1 MTENAPEVTALE
13 AAAEQVRQQLGLA
26 AYNEAAVRELDHFI
40 EAQRTELAPNSSDR
54 EGVVT
59 ALGCF
64 FGQCLVNTYHAEWAA
79 GPDGTTGV
87 GVANQLFFNPF
98 YLVNEQLNNGQAASV
113 TTFFRSVPQRLVAA
127 SGARK
132 RWIS

>member
-1 MTENAPEVTALE
+1 MSENSPETAALL

-26 AYNEAAVRELDHFI
+26 AYNAAAVLELDHFI
-40 EAQRTELAPNSSDR
+40 EAQRTELAPSSADR

-64 FGQCLVNTYHAEWAA
+64 LGQCLVSTYRAEWAA
-79 GPDGTTGV
+79 GADGSTGV
-87 GVANQLFFNPF
+87 GLANQLFFNPF
-98 YLVNEQLNNGQAASV
+98 YLVNQQLNNGEAASV
-113 TTFFRSVPQRLVAA
+113 AVFFRSVPQRLVAA
-127 SGARK
+127 GGARK

>member
-1 MTENAPEVTALE
+1 MTENAPETTALL

-26 AYNEAAVRELDHFI
+26 AYNEAAVLELDRFI
-40 EAQRTELAPNSSDR
+40 TVQRTELPAHSPDR
-54 EGVVT
+54 EGVVL

-64 FGQCLVNTYHAEWAA
+64 LGQCLVSTYRAEWAA

-87 GVANQLFFNPF
+87 GLANQLFFNPF
-98 YLVNEQLNNGQAASV
+98 YLVHQQLNSGEAASV
-113 TTFFRSVPQRLVAA
+113 AAFFRSVPQRLVAA
-127 SGARK
+127 SAARK

>member
-1 MTENAPEVTALE
+1 MPENSSEVNALQ

-26 AYNEAAVRELDHFI
+26 AFNAEAVRELDHFI
-40 EAQRTELAPNSSDR
+40 EAQRAELAPQAGER
-54 EGVVT
+54 EGVVA

-64 FGQCLVNTYHAEWAA
+64 LGQCLVSAYHAEWAA

-87 GVANQLFFNPF
+87 GLANRLFFNPF
-98 YLVNEQLNNGQAASV
+98 YLVNQQFDRGTVASV
-113 TTFFRSVPQRLVAA
+113 AAFFQSVPQRLVGAA
-127 SGARK
+127 GARK

>member
-1 MTENAPEVTALE
+1 MTENAPEVDSLQ

-26 AYNEAAVRELDHFI
+26 TYDAAAVLELDHFI
-40 EAQRTELAPNSSDR
+40 EVQRTELPPQAPER
-54 EGVVT
+54 EGLVA

-64 FGQCLVNTYHAEWAA
+64 LGQCLVQAYRAEWAA
-79 GPDGTTGV
+79 GPDGSTGV
-87 GVANQLFFNPF
+87 GLANKLFFNPF
-98 YLVNEQLNNGQAASV
+98 YLVNQQLTKGEAASV
-113 TTFFRSVPQRLVAA
+113 AAFFRSVPQRLVAA

>member
-1 MTENAPEVTALE
+1 MTENAPETAALQ

-26 AYNEAAVRELDHFI
+26 AYNEAAVLELDHFI
-40 EAQRTELAPNSSDR
+40 EVQRAELAPQSPDR
-54 EGVVT
+54 EGIIT

-64 FGQCLVNTYHAEWAA
+64 LGQCLVSTYRAEWAA
-79 GPDGTTGV
+79 GPDGSTGV
-87 GVANQLFFNPF
+87 GLANALFFNPF
-98 YLVNEQLNNGQAASV
+98 YVVSQQLNNGEAASV
-113 TTFFRSVPQRLVAA
+113 AAFFRSVPQRLVAA

>member
-1 MTENAPEVTALE
+1 MTENAPEVTALQ
-13 AAAEQVRQQLGLA
+13 AAAEQVRRQLGLP
-26 AYNEAAVRELDHFI
+26 AYNEAAVLELDHFI
-40 EAQRTELAPNSSDR
+40 EAQRADLPPGSPDR
-54 EGVVT
+54 EGIVT

-64 FGQCLVNTYHAEWAA
+64 LGQCLVNTYRAEWAA

-98 YLVNEQLNNGQAASV
+98 YLVNEQLNSGAAASV
-113 TTFFRSVPQRLVAA
+113 AAFFRSVPQRLVAA

>member
-1 MTENAPEVTALE
+1 MSENAPEVSALQ
-13 AAAEQVRQQLGLA
+13 AAAEQVRQQLGLPV
-26 AYNEAAVRELDHFI
+26 YNEAAVLELDHFI
-40 EAQRTELAPNSSDR
+40 EVQRAELVPGSPDR

-64 FGQCLVNTYHAEWAA
+64 LGQCLVNTYRAEWAA
-79 GPDGTTGV
+79 GPDGSTGV
-87 GVANQLFFNPF
+87 GLANKLFFNPF
-98 YLVNEQLNNGQAASV
+98 YLVNEQLNTGEAASV
-113 TTFFRSVPQRLVAA
+113 AAFFRSVPQRLVRA

>member
-1 MTENAPEVTALE
+1 MTENAPEVTALQ
-13 AAAEQVRQQLGLA
+13 AAAEQVRQQLGLP
-26 AYNEAAVRELDHFI
+26 AYNEAAVVELDHFI
-40 EAQRTELAPNSSDR
+40 EVQRTELAPNSSDR

-64 FGQCLVNTYHAEWAA
+64 LGQCLVNTYHAEWAA

-87 GVANQLFFNPF
+87 GLANQLFFNPF
-98 YLVNEQLNNGQAASV
+98 YLVNQQLNNGEAASV
-113 TTFFRSVPQRLVAA
+113 ATFFRSVPQRLVAVSA
-127 SGARK
+127 ARK